1 MCMDPTGQGRAGGE
15 HGISGC
21 KCSVC
26 FAWIR
31 GSCVWGCG
39 IILGSFFVYV
49 YVQKILLLD
58 EGLGV

>member
-31 GSCVWGCG
+31 GSCVRLWDHFGK
-39 IILGSFFVYV
+39 FFVYV

>member
-31 GSCVWGCG
+31 GSCVGLWDHFGK
-39 IILGSFFVYV
+39 FFVYV